1 MIFPFD
7 VDNFL
12 LYKERKSGHYSEL
25 FLNWHRT
32 SDFGR
37 TFISPQLYRKYA
49 HLDHMILYQ
58 NPLYCIVDITDG
70 KVKIMGAKSD
80 YRHITPEEA
89 GIPDRKWDGV
99 SVQPEALDLSFSLS
113 GACP

>member
-37 TFISPQLYRKYA
+37 TFISPQKNY
-49 HLDHMILYQ
+49 D
-58 NPLYCIVDITDG
+58 NCIFFQAIKG
-70 KVKIMGAKSD
+70 FRLRM
-80 YRHITPEEA
+80 Y
-89 GIPDRKWDGV
+89 W
-99 SVQPEALDLSFSLS
+99 
-113 GACP
+113 